1 MAWPRLFI
9 LLLGLAIILGL
20 MLWLISSL
28 QWLYTQV
35 ALTSPFLANL
45 LVFCLIALMAVLMG
59 AFLYYGWQFRSKKKP
74 KKKRP
79 PQVPTDKVDA
89 AASNLRAVH
98 RQIQQIQDEVTRQAL
113 LKETRQMAKTFTRR
127 ALKIV
132 VFGTGSAGKTSLVN
146 AIVGQMVGEVGATI
160 GTTAVGQTFRCQ
172 LRNVD
177 QELLITDTPGLSE
190 PGVAGTDREQA
201 ARKLATEADLLL
213 FVVDGDLTQSEY
225 QPLRA
230 LGRMG
235 KRSLLVFNKTD
246 CYTQTDQDLI
256 QKRLHE
262 RVQNWIQPE
271 DVVAIAARPQPVPLA
286 SGKTLEPEPDLK
298 ALLQRISRILRQE
311 GEDLFADNI
320 LLQSQR
326 LGAEARQHIDQERR
340 QQADQIVDR
349 FQWIGAGVIWVTPV
363 PVIDLLA
370 TAAVNTQM
378 VIEIAKIYGCD
389 LTLDRAKDLAL
400 SLAKT
405 MVSLGIVK
413 GAIEV
418 LARALQ
424 FSVVGFVVGKT
435 IQSVGAAYLTRI
447 AGKSFIEYFRNDQE
461 WGDGGMTEVVQR
473 QFQLHRRDRFV
484 KAFIQEAITKL
495 PTEFGR
501 RVQQQLSPTRSDP
514 NTPPSPPHS
523 N

>member
-1 MAWPRLFI
+1 MPWPRLLI

-20 MLWLISSL
+20 MLWLVSSL
-28 QWLYTQV
+28 QWLYGQI

-45 LVFCLIALMAVLMG
+45 LLFCLIALIVVLIG
-59 AFLYYGWQFRSKKKP
+59 IFLYYGWMFRGKKQPQKR
-74 KKKRP
+74 RP
-79 PQVPTDKVDA
+79 PQVPDDKVDA
-89 AASNLRAVH
+89 AATNLRAVR

-113 LKETRQMAKTFTRR
+113 LQQTRQIAQTFTRR
-127 ALKIV
+127 ELKIV

-146 AIVGQMVGEVGATI
+146 AVMGQMVGAVGATI
-160 GTTAVGQTFRCQ
+160 GTTAVGKTFRCQ
-172 LRNVD
+172 LRGVD
-177 QELLITDTPGLSE
+177 QQLQITDTPGLSE
-190 PGVAGTDREQA
+190 PGIAGTDREQA

-246 CYTQTDQDLI
+246 CYQTSDQTLI
-256 QKRLHE
+256 QQRLQE
-262 RVQNWIQPE
+262 RVQGWIQPE
-271 DVVAIAARPQPVPLA
+271 DVVAIAAHPQSLKLA
-286 SGKTLEPEPDLK
+286 SGEVLQPDPDIK
-298 ALLQRISRILRQE
+298 ALLQRIVHILRDE
-311 GEDLFADNI
+311 GADLFADNI

-326 LGAEARQHIDQERR
+326 LGAEARERIDQERR

-389 LTLDRAKDLAL
+389 LTLERAKDLAL

-418 LARALQ
+418 FARALQ
-424 FSVVGFVVGKT
+424 FSVAGFVVGKT
-435 IQSVGAAYLTRI
+435 IQSIGAAYLTRI
-447 AGKSFIEYFRNDQE
+447 AGKSFIEYFRNDQD

-473 QFQLHRRDRFV
+473 QFQLHRREQFV

-495 PTEFGR
+495 PSEFGR
-501 RVQQQLSPTRSDP
+501 RLQQQLSPSRSVTEE
-514 NTPPSPPHS
+514 NL
-523 N
+523 

>member
-1 MAWPRLFI
+1 MPWPRLLI
-9 LLLGLAIILGL
+9 LLLGLVIILGL
-20 MLWLISSL
+20 MLWLVSSL
-28 QWLYTQV
+28 QWLYGQI

-45 LVFCLIALMAVLMG
+45 LLFCLIALMVVLIG
-59 AFLYYGWQFRSKKKP
+59 AFLYYGWIFRGKKQSKKR
-74 KKKRP
+74 RP
-79 PQVPTDKVDA
+79 PRVPDDKVDA
-89 AASNLRAVH
+89 AATNLRAVR

-113 LKETRQMAKTFTRR
+113 LQQTRQIAKTFTRR
-127 ALKIV
+127 ELKIV

-146 AIVGQMVGEVGATI
+146 AVMGQMVGAVGATI
-160 GTTAVGQTFRCQ
+160 GTTAGEQTFRCQ
-172 LRNVD
+172 LHGVD
-177 QELLITDTPGLSE
+177 QQLQITDTPGLSE
-190 PGVAGTDREQA
+190 PGIAGTDREQA

-246 CYTQTDQDLI
+246 CYQTHDQTLI
-256 QKRLHE
+256 QQRLQE
-262 RVQNWIQPE
+262 RVQGWIQPE
-271 DVVAIAARPQPVPLA
+271 DVVAIAAHPQPLKLA
-286 SGKTLEPEPDLK
+286 SGETLQPDPDIK
-298 ALLQRISRILRQE
+298 ALLQRIVRILRDE
-311 GEDLFADNI
+311 GADLFADNI

-326 LGAEARQHIDQERR
+326 LGAEARQRIDQERR

-418 LARALQ
+418 FARALQ
-424 FSVVGFVVGKT
+424 FSVAGFVVGKT
-435 IQSVGAAYLTRI
+435 IQSIGAAYLTRI

-473 QFQLHRRDRFV
+473 QFQLHRREQFV

-495 PTEFGR
+495 PSEFGR
-501 RVQQQLSPTRSDP
+501 RLQQQLSPSRSP
-514 NTPPSPPHS
+514 TEENS
-523 N
+523 

>member
-1 MAWPRLFI
+1 MSWPRLVL
-9 LLLGLAIILGL
+9 LLLGLTLILGL

-28 QWLYTQV
+28 QWLYGQI

-45 LVFCLIALMAVLMG
+45 LVFCLIALMAVLIG
-59 AFLYYGWQFRSKKKP
+59 IFLYYAWQFRGKKKT
-74 KKKRP
+74 KQHHP
-79 PQVPTDKVDA
+79 PQVPEDKVDA

-113 LKETRQMAKTFTRR
+113 LQQTRQMAKTFKRR
-127 ALKIV
+127 ELKIV

-146 AIVGQMVGEVGATI
+146 AVVGHMVGEVGATI
-160 GTTAVGQTFRCQ
+160 GTTEVGQTFRCQ
-172 LRNVD
+172 LRGID

-190 PGVAGTDREQA
+190 PGIAGTDREQA

-246 CYTQTDQDLI
+246 CYTATDQTQI
-256 QKRLHE
+256 QRRLQE
-262 RVQNWIQPE
+262 RVQHWIQTE
-271 DVVAIAARPQPVPLA
+271 DVVAIAAHPQPLRLPSGELLA
-286 SGKTLEPEPDLK
+286 PEPELD
-298 ALLQRISRILRQE
+298 ALLQRISQILRAE

-326 LGAEARQHIDQERR
+326 LGTEARQQIDRERR

-389 LTLDRAKDLAL
+389 LTLERAKDLAL

-418 LARALQ
+418 FARALQ

-447 AGKSFIEYFRNDQE
+447 AGKSFIEYFRNDQA

-495 PTEFGR
+495 PAEFGR
-501 RVQQQLSPTRSDP
+501 HVQQQLTPTRSEP
-514 NTPPSPPHS
+514 TNNP
-523 N
+523 

>member
-1 MAWPRLFI
+1 MPRPRLLI
-9 LLLGLAIILGL
+9 LLFGLAIILGL
-20 MLWLISSL
+20 MLWLVSSL
-28 QWLYTQV
+28 QGLYGQI

-45 LVFCLIALMAVLMG
+45 LLVCLIALILVLIA
-59 AFLYYGWQFRSKKKP
+59 AFVYYAWRFRGKQPAKTKRR
-74 KKKRP
+74 RP
-79 PQVPTDKVDA
+79 PVPRDKVDA
-89 AASNLRAVH
+89 AAANLRAVR

-113 LKETRQMAKTFTRR
+113 LQQTQQMAQTFTRQE
-127 ALKIV
+127 LKIV

-146 AIVGQMVGEVGATI
+146 AVIGEIVGQVGATM

-172 LRNVD
+172 LRGVD
-177 QELLITDTPGLSE
+177 QQLLITDTPGLSE
-190 PGVAGTDREQA
+190 PDVAGTEREQV
-201 ARKLATEADLLL
+201 ARQLATEADLLL

-246 CYTQTDQDLI
+246 CYQTKDQILI
-256 QKRLHE
+256 QQRLQD
-262 RVQNWIQPE
+262 RVQGWIAPE
-271 DVVAIAARPQPVPLA
+271 DVVAIAAHPQPIRLA
-286 SGKTLEPEPDLK
+286 SGEIVQPEPDLK
-298 ALLQRISRILRQE
+298 ALLQRIVRILRQE
-311 GEDLFADNI
+311 GETLFADNL

-326 LGAEARQHIDQERR
+326 LGTEARQLIDQERR
-340 QQADQIVDR
+340 QQADKIIDR

-378 VIEIAKIYGCD
+378 VIEIAKVYGCD

-418 LARALQ
+418 FSRALQ
-424 FSVVGFVVGKT
+424 FSVAGFVVGKT

-447 AGKSFIEYFRNDQE
+447 AGKSFIEYLRNDQD

-473 QFQLHRRDRFV
+473 QFQLLHRDQFV

-495 PTEFGR
+495 PTEFGQ
-501 RVQQQLSPTRSDP
+501 RVQKQFTPTRSSIP
-514 NTPPSPPHS
+514 VEEETP
-523 N
+523 

>member
-1 MAWPRLFI
+1 MPWPRLLI

-20 MLWLISSL
+20 MLWLVSSL
-28 QWLYTQV
+28 QWLYGQI

-45 LVFCLIALMAVLMG
+45 LLFCLIALMVVLIG
-59 AFLYYGWQFRSKKKP
+59 VFLYYGWMFRGKKRP
-74 KKKRP
+74 KKQRP
-79 PQVPTDKVDA
+79 PQVPDDKVDA
-89 AASNLRAVH
+89 AATNLRAVR

-113 LKETRQMAKTFTRR
+113 LQQTRQIAQTFTRR
-127 ALKIV
+127 ELKIV

-146 AIVGQMVGEVGATI
+146 AVMGQMVGAVGATI
-160 GTTAVGQTFRCQ
+160 GTTAVGKTFRCQ
-172 LRNVD
+172 LRGVD
-177 QELLITDTPGLSE
+177 QQLQITDTPGLSE
-190 PGVAGTDREQA
+190 PGIAGTDREQA

-230 LGRMG
+230 LGQMG

-246 CYTQTDQDLI
+246 CYQTSDQTLI
-256 QKRLHE
+256 QQRLQE
-262 RVQNWIQPE
+262 RVQGWIQPE
-271 DVVAIAARPQPVPLA
+271 DVVAIAARPQPLKLA
-286 SGKTLEPEPDLK
+286 SGEVLQPDSDIR
-298 ALLQRISRILRQE
+298 ALLQRIVHILRDE
-311 GEDLFADNI
+311 GADLFADNI

-326 LGAEARQHIDQERR
+326 LGAEARQRIDQERR
-340 QQADQIVDR
+340 QQADQIVER

-418 LARALQ
+418 FSRALQ
-424 FSVVGFVVGKT
+424 FSVAGFVIGKT
-435 IQSVGAAYLTRI
+435 IQSIGAAYLTRI
-447 AGKSFIEYFRNDQE
+447 AGKSFIEYFRNDQD

-473 QFQLHRRDRFV
+473 QFQLHRREQFV
-484 KAFIQEAITKL
+484 KAFVQEAITKL
-495 PTEFGR
+495 PAEFGR
-501 RVQQQLSPTRSDP
+501 RLQQQL
-514 NTPPSPPHS
+514 NPSQS
-523 N
+523 ATEEDL

>member
-1 MAWPRLFI
+1 MPWPRLLI

-20 MLWLISSL
+20 FLWLVSSL
-28 QWLYTQV
+28 QWLYVQI
-35 ALTSPFLANL
+35 ALTSTFLANL
-45 LVFCLIALMAVLMG
+45 LVFCLILLMVVLIG
-59 AFLYYGWQFRSKKKP
+59 AFLYYGWMFRRQKPSKKQ
-74 KKKRP
+74 RR
-79 PQVPTDKVDA
+79 PQVPEHKVDA
-89 AASNLRAVH
+89 AATNLRAVR
-98 RQIQQIQDEVTRQAL
+98 RQVQQIQDEVTRKAL
-113 LKETRQMAKTFTRR
+113 LQQTQRIAKNFTHRQ
-127 ALKIV
+127 LKIV

-146 AIVGQMVGEVGATI
+146 AVVGEMVGDVGATI
-160 GTTAVGQTFRCQ
+160 GTTSVGQTFRCQ
-172 LRNVD
+172 LRGID
-177 QELLITDTPGLSE
+177 QQLLLTDTPGLSE

-230 LGRMG
+230 LGQMG

-246 CYTQTDQDLI
+246 CYQASDQDSILE
-256 QKRLHE
+256 RLRM
-262 RVQNWIQPE
+262 RVEGWIQPQ
-271 DVVAIAARPQPVPLA
+271 DVVAIAAHPQPLRLSTGESIHPD
-286 SGKTLEPEPDLK
+286 PDLK
-298 ALLQRISRILRQE
+298 SLLQRIVRILREE
-311 GEDLFADNI
+311 GDNLFADNI

-326 LGAEARQHIDQERR
+326 LGTEARQLIDQERR
-340 QQADQIVDR
+340 QQADKIVDR

-389 LTLDRAKDLAL
+389 LTVDRAKDLAL

-418 LARALQ
+418 FSRALQ
-424 FSVVGFVVGKT
+424 FSIAGFVVGKT

-447 AGKSFIEYFRNDQE
+447 AGKSFIEYFRNDQD

-473 QFQLHRRDRFV
+473 QFQLHRRDQFV
-484 KAFIQEAITKL
+484 KTFIQEAITKL
-495 PTEFGR
+495 PTEFGQ
-501 RVQQQLSPTRSDP
+501 RVQQQLNPARSPEKDH
-514 NTPPSPPHS
+514 N
-523 N
+523 